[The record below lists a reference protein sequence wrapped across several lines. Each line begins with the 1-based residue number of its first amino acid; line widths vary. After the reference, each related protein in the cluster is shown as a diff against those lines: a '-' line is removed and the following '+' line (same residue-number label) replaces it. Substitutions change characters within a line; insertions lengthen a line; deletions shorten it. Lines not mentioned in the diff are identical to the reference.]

1 METLATGT
9 FTCQSNRCRAIGFEV
24 KGTAVAYLKRDGS
37 RIASGRHF
45 KIVFK
50 AAGFTVED
58 EVYPRCYLGI
68 ADLPVE
74 WNSFNPI
81 RAILARVVVG
91 DATCGLLGL
100 QMYGSSLKNA

>member
-9 FTCQSNRCRAIGFEV
+9 SACHLDRYGTIGFEV
-24 KGTAVAYLKRDGS
+24 KGTAVSYLKRDRS
-37 RIASGRHF
+37 RIASWRHF

-58 EVYPRCYLGI
+58 EVYPRRYLGI
-68 ADLPVE
+68 ADLAVE
-74 WNSFNPI
+74 RDLFDPI
-81 RAILARVVVG
+81 RSILARVVVG

-100 QMYGSSLKNA
+100 

>member
-9 FTCQSNRCRAIGFEV
+9 FTCHADRCGAIGFEV
-24 KGTAVAYLKRDGS
+24 EGTSMAYLKRDGS

-50 AAGFTVED
+50 APGFTVED
-58 EVYPRCYLGI
+58 EVYPRRYLGI
-68 ADLPVE
+68 ADLAVE
-74 WNSFNPI
+74 RDSFDPI
-81 RAILARVVVG
+81 PSILARVVVG

-100 QMYGSSLKNA
+100 